1 MRDLIPIDA
10 ALKLLTLFRK
20 QRMTAEERDRID
32 LAIYQLGL
40 AQVDPEYRAYL
51 HTPIESRGSHDPSS
65 VSNAGTNHRGGRE

>member
-1 MRDLIPIDA
+1 MKDLIPIDA

-32 LAIYQLGL
+32 LAIDQLRL

-51 HTPIESRGSHDPSS
+51 HTPLSKRQG
-65 VSNAGTNHRGGRE
+65 